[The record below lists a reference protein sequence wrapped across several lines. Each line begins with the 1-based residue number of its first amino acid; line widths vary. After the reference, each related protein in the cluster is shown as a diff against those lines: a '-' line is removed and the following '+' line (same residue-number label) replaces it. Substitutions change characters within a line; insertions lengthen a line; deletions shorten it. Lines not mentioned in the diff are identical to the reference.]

1 MTELLTDNNF
11 YKLTQMYEEHEL
23 KKGLLYL
30 YNSTKKEIPNFSYLI
45 KVIESG
51 IEEQGIKIKVISKDD
66 ENNKIEEIKDSQNEN
81 SLFQIFSNMT
91 ENLQE
96 IILEQAKE
104 MYMQEVNIEKMIPM
118 HERFFRVAQ
127 KQYILKVL
135 NNKSE
140 KN

>member
-1 MTELLTDNNF
+1 
-11 YKLTQMYEEHEL
+11 
-23 KKGLLYL
+23 
-30 YNSTKKEIPNFSYLI
+30 
-45 KVIESG
+45 
-51 IEEQGIKIKVISKDD
+51 
-66 ENNKIEEIKDSQNEN
+66 NNKIEEIKDSQNEN

-104 MYMQEVNIEKMIPM
+104 MYMQEVNIDKMIPM